1 MNTNQINDLK
11 TRISNI
17 EQLDINAIV
26 SDIFKNKDIN
36 NILIGQFTVPKYVST
51 LKRLLKQF
59 KIEFEENGDFLP
71 FQYNYQNEYGNGNL
85 QNDFQNLANQ
95 LSAKTQPNLNSSVV
109 FINRLVYYQIANGF
123 WDKSIRKYHKASEI
137 KITELNDQLN
147 LISKQLT
154 KYSDNYKLMVDELNK
169 KKEGVQNLINLKT
182 VELQQITNNL
192 QTSNSNT
199 NQISQLLTSSTSTNE
214 KIISLLNQQTQT

>member
-85 QNDFQNLANQ
+85 QNDFQNLQ
-95 LSAKTQPNLNSSVV
+95 
-109 FINRLVYYQIANGF
+109 INY
-123 WDKSIRKYHKASEI
+123 
-137 KITELNDQLN
+137 
-147 LISKQLT
+147 
-154 KYSDNYKLMVDELNK
+154 
-169 KKEGVQNLINLKT
+169 
-182 VELQQITNNL
+182 LQKR
-192 QTSNSNT
+192 
-199 NQISQLLTSSTSTNE
+199 NQI
-214 KIISLLNQQTQT
+214 